1 MSNEIELND
10 GSILD
15 MDKDEVYI
23 EDPSGGQITMD
34 ADTAVEMAEAI
45 IKHYQT

>member
-1 MSNEIELND
+1 MSKEVELND

-15 MDKDEVYI
+15 MDKEEVYI

-34 ADTAVEMAEAI
+34 ADTAIEMAEAI
-45 IKHYQT
+45 LKYYE